1 MQTFSEFFAKKLE
14 ENQAPAQQPPKPG
27 APATAQQPPR
37 PGAPVPAQQPP
48 KPGAPVPAQQPPK
61 PGAPVP
67 AQQPP
72 KISQQQ
78 KTALLGTVNKAVT
91 GVVDN
96 ALKQLKLI

>member
-14 ENQAPAQQPPKPG
+14 ENQAP
-27 APATAQQPPR
+27 AQQPPR

-72 KISQQQ
+72 KPGAPAPPKINQQQ
-78 KTALLGTVNKAVT
+78 QTALLGAVNKSLA
-91 GVVDN
+91 GV
-96 ALKQLKLI
+96 LQQLKLT

>member
-1 MQTFSEFFAKKLE
+1 MQTFSEFFAKKVE

-27 APATAQQPPR
+27 APA
-37 PGAPVPAQQPP
+37 
-48 KPGAPVPAQQPPK
+48 
-61 PGAPVP
+61 P

-72 KISQQQ
+72 KIRQQQ

>member
-14 ENQAPAQQPPKPG
+14 ENQAPAQQPP
-27 APATAQQPPR
+27 R

-48 KPGAPVPAQQPPK
+48 KPGAPA
-61 PGAPVP
+61 P

>member
-14 ENQAPAQQPPKPG
+14 ENQA
-27 APATAQQPPR
+27 
-37 PGAPVPAQQPP
+37 
-48 KPGAPVPAQQPPK
+48 
-61 PGAPVP
+61 P

>member
-48 KPGAPVPAQQPPK
+48 K
-61 PGAPVP
+61 
-67 AQQPP
+67 
-72 KISQQQ
+72 ISQQQ